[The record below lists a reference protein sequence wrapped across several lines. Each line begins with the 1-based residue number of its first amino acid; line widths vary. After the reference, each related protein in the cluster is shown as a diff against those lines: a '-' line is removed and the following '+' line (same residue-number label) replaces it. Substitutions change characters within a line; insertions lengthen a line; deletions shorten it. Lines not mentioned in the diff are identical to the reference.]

1 MIRSLGRRGI
11 HVVAADSNPRSPGFR
26 SRYAAERLVYP
37 PPTIDGQATVTA
49 LARAA
54 SERRIDLVIP
64 VGEGTT
70 VLVSGARERFGDG
83 TVLALPDAE
92 AFETARDK
100 LATVELAAR
109 LGVPTPRTILV
120 RTAAEA
126 LRHAADLR
134 WPVVL
139 KPQASRKVLER
150 GEMEA
155 FGVEYAA
162 DGTAL
167 AAQMAPLEG
176 HCAVLLQE
184 YCRGEGHG
192 VGLLMDRGQPL
203 LAFQHRRLREVPF
216 TGGPSSLRDSV
227 PLDPVLFEHSARL
240 LEALHW
246 TGPAMVEFKVG
257 PEGPSLM
264 EINGRLWG
272 SLALAVKSGVDFPG
286 RIVDVF
292 LSPLTEPAAGRDFGY
307 AVGVRSRDL
316 GLELSWIASVLAPRS
331 AHPFLEAPRRRE
343 AAAAA
348 LRLFDPRDG
357 FDVLDAGD
365 PMPGLA
371 EVAGIAAKVP
381 RHLGRAL
388 RRFSLPGAARPETR
402 AQSR

>member
-1 MIRSLGRRGI
+1 
-11 HVVAADSNPRSPGFR
+11 VVAADSNPRSPGFL
-26 SRYAAERLVYP
+26 SRYAAERVVYP
-37 PPTIDGQATVTA
+37 PPNVDGQATVAA

-64 VGEGTT
+64 VGEGTV
-70 VLVSGARERFGDG
+70 VLVSSARERFGDG

-120 RTAAEA
+120 RTADEA
-126 LRHAADLR
+126 IRRAADLR

-150 GEMEA
+150 GEMDA

-162 DGTAL
+162 DRTAL
-167 AAQMAPLEG
+167 ATHMAALEG
-176 HCAVLLQE
+176 RCAVLLQE

-203 LAFQHRRLREVPF
+203 LAFQHRRLREVPL

-227 PLDPVLFEHSARL
+227 PLDPVLLDHSVRL
-240 LEALHW
+240 LEALDW

-286 RIVDVF
+286 RIVELF
-292 LSPLTEPAAGRDFGY
+292 LSPPAEPSPGRDFRY

-316 GLELSWIASVLAPRS
+316 SLELSWIASVLARR

-343 AAAAA
+343 AVAAA

-357 FDVLDAGD
+357 FDVLNARD
-365 PMPGLA
+365 PMPGLG
-371 EVAGIAAKVP
+371 ELVGIAAKLP

-388 RRFSLPGAARPETR
+388 GRIALPAAPRPETR
-402 AQSR
+402 AESR